1 MVYQKLPH
9 YGRVSRSSLVITR
22 LQVLIEVRKSSS
34 RVAAV
39 QKSKS
44 WETCEITGESAL
56 RDKTFCFRG
65 CEPRAGK
72 VVAKKCRTVARA
84 RRLGLQNVK
93 NWRSRSTFGRSGRQN
108 VHETGHKVVKDAIL
122 GVARNRSHCQRC
134 ANVARFVTLLHAGLQ
149 PTVTKRIGTAARSKA
164 FSAAVM
170 LLASA
175 IAAAWRLLNAL
186 EQLRVEKNWVQKLQK
201 S

>member
-72 VVAKKCRTVARA
+72 VVARA